1 MKPCTH
7 YQETLLLDVYG
18 ELNPHERPEWEKHL
32 EQCEP
37 CRSERERLLNMLGTV
52 KAAMPSPDM
61 ASDKAE
67 GLPSSIRRVWREG
80 LEKKPDRKPFWGSP
94 VRFAPALAAACL
106 VIALAGWFSFKEF
119 RHADVIQQGSK
130 VVMEEQLASE
140 DLEVVK
146 NIELLEEMEDVEKL
160 VELLD
165 RPDYRS
171 PSLQRRTKFQY
182 GGAYA

>member
-18 ELNPHERPEWEKHL
+18 ELNPHERPEWERHL

-52 KAAMPSPDM
+52 KATMPSPDM
-61 ASDKAE
+61 ASEKAE

-80 LEKKPDRKPFWGSP
+80 LEKKPDRKPFWGAP
-94 VRFAPALAAACL
+94 ARFAPALAAACL
-106 VIALAGWFSFKEF
+106 VIAVAGWFSFKEF
-119 RHADVIQQGSK
+119 RHAGIIQKGPK

-146 NIELLEEMEDVEKL
+146 NLELLEEMEDVEKL

-165 RPDYRS
+165 RPDYGS
-171 PSLQRRTKFQY
+171 PSLQRRTKFHY
-182 GGAYA
+182 GGHYA

>member
-7 YQETLLLDVYG
+7 YQETLLSDVHG
-18 ELNPHERPEWEKHL
+18 ELRPHERPEWEKHL

-37 CRSERERLLNMLGTV
+37 CRLEKERLVTMLSTV
-52 KAAMPSPDM
+52 KATLSSSDK
-61 ASDKAE
+61 ASDEAE
-67 GLPSSIRRVWREG
+67 GLPSAIRSAWREG
-80 LEKKPDRKPFWGSP
+80 LEKNPDRTPFWGTP
-94 VRFAPALAAACL
+94 LRFAPALAATCL

-119 RHADVIQQGSK
+119 RHAGIIQDGSQ

-165 RPDYRS
+165 RPSYGD
-171 PSLQRRTKFQY
+171 PSLQRRTKSQN